1 MDYTYLHDIH
11 TMYENNGELHL
22 VSQDKTV
29 IFNCEELFND
39 LPGIFE
45 LVLKARN
52 ENTKQ
57 VIKEINKTTNKNK
70 SL

>member
-11 TMYENNGELHL
+11 TLYENNGELHL
-22 VSQDKTV
+22 VSQNKTV

-39 LPGIFE
+39 LPHIFE
-45 LVLKARN
+45 LVLKARK

-57 VIKEINKTTNKNK
+57 VTKEINKTINKNK
-70 SL
+70 

>member
-1 MDYTYLHDIH
+1 MEYTYIHDIH
-11 TMYENNGELHL
+11 TLYENNGELHL
-22 VSQDKTV
+22 VSQGKTV

-39 LPGIFE
+39 LPHILE
-45 LVLKARN
+45 IVLKART

-57 VIKEINKTTNKNK
+57 IKKEIIKTINKNK